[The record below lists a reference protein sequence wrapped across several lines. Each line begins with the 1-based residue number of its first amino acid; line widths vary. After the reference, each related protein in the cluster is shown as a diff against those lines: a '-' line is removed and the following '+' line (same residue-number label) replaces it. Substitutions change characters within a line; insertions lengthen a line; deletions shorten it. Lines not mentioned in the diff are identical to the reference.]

1 MKSNNK
7 KKILIYT
14 TNDSIFTLPVVYKIC
29 KYLKNYKIDIYS
41 VEPKIIRG
49 IKVLTIFFLF
59 GSLFKLLKLTNKSVK
74 IEKILNLPNIK
85 LIKKIDN
92 KYLYGLSLNFPK
104 KIMTKNFDV
113 YNFHCGNFI
122 NQRGSFIFFYK
133 FLYGWKNLDLT
144 FHKIN
149 SSFDSGYVVNKK
161 RMKIFKKD
169 AVDICHLYLDNY
181 NFIQNS
187 LMKIKKRNMIKPF
200 LGKLNKEPSYFLI
213 LKAYLYN
220 FLKKDVC

>member
-1 MKSNNK
+1 MKSTNK

-29 KYLKNYKIDIYS
+29 KYLKNKKIDIYS
-41 VEPKIIRG
+41 VEPKLTRG

-59 GSLFKLLKLTNKSVK
+59 GSLFKLLRLINKSVK
-74 IEKILNLPNIK
+74 LEKILNLPNIK
-85 LIKKIDN
+85 LVKKLDN

-104 KIMTKNFDV
+104 KIMIKNFNI

-133 FLYGWKNLDLT
+133 FLYDWKNLDLT

-161 RMKIFKKD
+161 RMKISKKD
-169 AVDICHLYLDNY
+169 AVDICRLYLDNY
-181 NFIQNS
+181 SFIINS
-187 LMKIKKRNMIKPF
+187 LNKINKRNKIKPF

-213 LKAYLYN
+213 LKAYLCN
-220 FLKKDVC
+220 FLKKNIS